1 MMNEPIYGCQ
11 TCNTTVGR
19 NSCWEHRDKPK
30 VLIADIPKATLE
42 ISIRDAKIAELE
54 AALAEEKER
63 WIQERE
69 AWIAQKAE
77 CVTLQEKL
85 AEAEEDSKRL
95 DWLDQFIQCG
105 CADFGFELDGGV
117 YLQLNSPGAETVN
130 IREANDARA
139 AIDAARKEQP

>member
-1 MMNEPIYGCQ
+1 MIDQMETYYGLRLQ
-11 TCNTTVGR
+11 VESMR
-19 NSCWEHRDKPK
+19 KLYESARDGMRQ
-30 VLIADIPKATLE
+30 LGSELE
-42 ISIRDAKIAELE
+42 STRIRIAELE
-54 AALAEEKER
+54 AALEEAR
-63 WIQERE
+63 
-69 AWIAQKAE
+69 
-77 CVTLQEKL
+77 
-85 AEAEEDSKRL
+85 EDSDRL